1 MASSETSAAPAA
13 RSSDVAGHST
23 PDATPDTSAEEA
35 SQGATDGS
43 VRVGNKR
50 RKLPSFIWSDF
61 EKLFVDGEWKAECI
75 YCAEI
80 LPAEA
85 AGGTSHLEDHLMSCA
100 DWHALAAPQES
111 RLSKAFD
118 GGEADWE
125 DILFDQE
132 VARKHLAMMI
142 CAHDY
147 PLSIVNHAGFRK
159 LCYAL
164 QPMFQMVSRNDIRK
178 DILGTHAAEKDKMVK
193 YFADFKGRVAISTD
207 MWTAEHQKR
216 GYMVVT
222 AHFLDESWQLK
233 SFMLRFVYVPC
244 PHNAAVI
251 CQALH
256 ESLVEWHLERK
267 ISTVTLDNCIPSDEA
282 MEHLPDKLD
291 LKSLLLEGIY
301 LHMRCGAHMLNLFVK
316 DGMDL
321 MEKSIERVCDSV
333 AYWSATPGRHDKF
346 EKMAQTLNIEYKE
359 RLFLDCKTRWN
370 STYRMLT
377 IALEYIEIFETL
389 KEREKSFS
397 CCPTKDDWKFAK
409 ELCVRLKIYYDVS
422 ESFSGTKYV
431 TANMFFRKICCIQ
444 LAIRR
449 WAASDSELVQ
459 TMSEEMKR
467 KFDKYWKDVLDLM
480 SVATVLDP
488 RYKLHMLQAIFGS
501 LYGTEHAAVEVA
513 KIRKLMTDLLKQYQ
527 EADGFVATSEAVSS
541 AASGAG
547 GEDDIMDIFDRYMS
561 SRPTIG
567 ASPVQTELD
576 LYLEEQIIR
585 RMPDE
590 DIMTWWKYGG
600 AKYPTLQR
608 IARDI
613 LPIPASAV
621 ISESAFNTKGRLLS
635 PHRGQLAPSMVEAIM
650 CMKAWSRADMI
661 GDGNS
666 TLCAVFQ
673 SVLDDEEEM
682 MDDSESMVTED

>member
-1 MASSETSAAPAA
+1 MASSENSASRAA
-13 RSSDVAGHST
+13 RSSDAAGHST
-23 PDATPDTSAEEA
+23 TPDAMPAEA
-35 SQGATDGS
+35 SQGAADGS
-43 VRVGNKR
+43 VRIGTKR

-85 AGGTSHLEDHLMSCA
+85 AGGTSHLENHLMSCA

-111 RLSKAFD
+111 RLSKAD
-118 GGEADWE
+118 DGEADWE
-125 DILFDQE
+125 NALFDQD
-132 VARKHLAMMI
+132 VARKELAMMI

-159 LCYAL
+159 LCYTL

-178 DILGTHAAEKDKMVK
+178 DILGMYAAEKDKMVK
-193 YFADFKGRVAISTD
+193 YFADFKGRVAITTD

-222 AHFLDESWQLK
+222 AHFVDESWQLK

-267 ISTVTLDNCIPSDEA
+267 ISTVTLDNCTPNDEA
-282 MEHLPDKLD
+282 IEHLPDKLD
-291 LKSLLLEGIY
+291 LKSLILEGKC
-301 LHMRCGAHMLNLFVK
+301 LHLRCGAHMLNLIVK

-321 MEKSIERVCDSV
+321 MEKGIEQVRDSV
-333 AYWSATPGRHDKF
+333 AYWSATPGRHEKF
-346 EKMAQTLNIEYKE
+346 ERMAQTLKIEYKE

-377 IALEYIEIFETL
+377 IALEYTEIFETL
-389 KEREKSFS
+389 KGREKLFS

-409 ELCVRLKIYYDVS
+409 EVCDRLKIFYDVS
-422 ESFSGTKYV
+422 ESFLGTKYV
-431 TANMFFRKICCIQ
+431 TANLFFRKICAIQ
-444 LAIRR
+444 LAIRK
-449 WAASDSELVQ
+449 WAASDNELVQ

-513 KIRKLMTDLLKQYQ
+513 KIRKLMADLLKQYQ
-527 EADGFVATSEAVSS
+527 EADEVVATSEPVST
-541 AASGAG
+541 AAAQAG
-547 GEDDIMDIFDRYMS
+547 GENDIMDIFDRYMS
-561 SRPTIG
+561 SRPIC
-567 ASPVQTELD
+567 ASPVRTELD
-576 LYLEEQIIR
+576 LYLEEQIIPR
-585 RMPDE
+585 IPDE

-621 ISESAFNTKGRLLS
+621 ISESAFNTNDRLLS
-635 PHRGQLAPSMVEAIM
+635 PHRSQLAPSMVEALM

-666 TLCAVFQ
+666 TLCAAFQ
-673 SVLDDEEEM
+673 SVLDDDDEM